1 MTPAVIPMK
10 TETKG
15 TIALDKTTPLGSREV
30 ATAAIQLAMTRNRE
44 EEQVW
49 RKKLAETG
57 ISTAAADFGGDF
69 LTGIVRIVERAVVAA
84 KRENVIQTEH
94 LEEGCVAGAAREA
107 LNQITPKALGMSVGG
122 KIGIARSG
130 DHIAVA
136 VFFGIGLG
144 HLDEICIG
152 LGHRAI

>member
-1 MTPAVIPMK
+1 MK
-10 TETKG
+10 KTKG
-15 TIALDKTTPLGSREV
+15 TIALEKNIIPGSREV
-30 ATAAIQLAMTRNRE
+30 ATAAIQLAMTRNRD
-44 EEQVW
+44 EEQQW
-49 RKKLAETG
+49 RKLYADQG
-57 ISTAAADFGGDF
+57 FSTAAADFGGDF

-84 KRENVIQTEH
+84 KRENVIQSGH

-122 KIGIARSG
+122 KIGIARYE
-130 DHIAVA
+130 DHVAVA

>member
-1 MTPAVIPMK
+1 MRGVHSAVDDIRRNVF
-10 TETKG
+10 T
-15 TIALDKTTPLGSREV
+15 EV
-30 ATAAIQLAMTRNRE
+30 ARLAYESDDLTQVDMIPYKLIQGEIAQHRHD
-44 EEQVW
+44 V
-49 RKKLAETG
+49 
-57 ISTAAADFGGDF
+57 F
-69 LTGIVRIVERAVVAA
+69 LERAVVAA

-130 DHIAVA
+130 DHVAVA